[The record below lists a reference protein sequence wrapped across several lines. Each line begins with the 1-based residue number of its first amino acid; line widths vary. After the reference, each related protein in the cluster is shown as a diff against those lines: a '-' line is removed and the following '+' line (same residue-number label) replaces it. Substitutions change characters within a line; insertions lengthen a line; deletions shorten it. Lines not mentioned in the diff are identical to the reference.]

1 MRVRVYQVRV
11 SFKRDS
17 RSCVGEISK
26 MAFNSSIGTE
36 QEQQSVIGDAG
47 LVSAANGVLTAP
59 SETTS
64 LADVVESSVESLFQ
78 WATVAESSTFGLIW
92 LMAVIGNGLITCTL
106 LRRGLLTH
114 PSNRFIIYAFSHIS
128 DVLPFRIR
136 QTLFFLYLAWLED
149 CFIAKERAEAR
160 LDEKIGKRL
169 KARE

>member
-1 MRVRVYQVRV
+1 YQVRV

-59 SETTS
+59 SETSS

-114 PSNRFIIYAFSHIS
+114 PSNRLVFS
-128 DVLPFRIR
+128 V
-136 QTLFFLYLAWLED
+136 TL
-149 CFIAKERAEAR
+149 
-160 LDEKIGKRL
+160 
-169 KARE
+169 